1 MADKKLNEVTKV
13 TDMAYVPVI
22 MSDGS
27 LGQIAKADLA
37 SVVAGIIGTGIA
49 QNITINPGESN
60 VVYLDGA
67 YYIKAEGQ
75 GIMNGILLVRTR
87 YSLNIL
93 AKSSNAGYDKL
104 VVEQNGAHDTT
115 LTNTADVVQTITIKR
130 L

>member
-1 MADKKLNEVTKV
+1 MLGLNSVLITPV
-13 TDMAYVPVI
+13 IAYVTTRNPYIVLF
-22 MSDGS
+22 GF
-27 LGQIAKADLA
+27 
-37 SVVAGIIGTGIA
+37 VTVAGIIGTGIA